1 MRLNKLKSRKT
12 GETHSD
18 RKRRTRRGV
27 GLIEAIVMAIV
38 LIPVTLFFLDLIVL
52 VLANW
57 TNDAACKN
65 AARVAAN
72 QRIGDDAV
80 KAAERAI
87 NSYRKNSIVK
97 SIRMV
102 TLDYDEVGHTIVAV
116 QTELVVHL
124 PVPVPG
130 YSDIKFIAK
139 DVEPILVK

>member
-1 MRLNKLKSRKT
+1 MRL
-12 GETHSD
+12 
-18 RKRRTRRGV
+18 KRLNRHRSRGV

-72 QRIGDDAV
+72 QRIGEDAV
-80 KAAERAI
+80 KAAEKAVDA
-87 NSYRKNSIVK
+87 YRKNSIVK
-97 SIRMV
+97 RISIV
-102 TLDYDEVGHTIVAV
+102 TLDYDELGHTNVAV

-124 PVPVPG
+124 PVPFPG
-130 YSDIKFIAK
+130 YSDIRFIAK
-139 DVEPILVK
+139 DIEPILVK